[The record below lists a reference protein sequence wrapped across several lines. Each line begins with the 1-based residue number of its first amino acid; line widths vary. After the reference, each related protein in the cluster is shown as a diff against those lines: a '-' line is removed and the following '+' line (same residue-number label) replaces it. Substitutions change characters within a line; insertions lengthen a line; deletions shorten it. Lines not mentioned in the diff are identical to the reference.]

1 MPTADLNATLD
12 LNTLQSLL
20 QRAHGLTIACVGDL
34 MLDRY
39 VYGEVSRISPE
50 APIPV
55 LRARRA
61 TAMPGGV
68 GNVARNVAALGG
80 LARLGGVT
88 GQDAAGTELASLIEA
103 EDRVV
108 DFIDRPETA
117 RTIVKTRY
125 VSAGQ
130 QLMRLD
136 EEEPA
141 TGVYDRDDVFSG
153 ASAILL
159 SDYAKGVVTE
169 RLIRSALW
177 QASNAGVTVIVDPKG
192 RDFAKYGAVDVIKPN
207 ASELAGATGLPVET
221 DAEIEAALEALMA
234 ATTAKAIVV
243 TRAGKGMSLMRR
255 GDPAKHFPGRAREV
269 FDVSGAGDTGLAA
282 LGLALGADA
291 SLEQAVQLAILASG
305 VVVGKSG
312 TAVVSPA
319 ELIEAELTQ
328 HAGAALAKV
337 SALDDLADEVE
348 AWRRQGLKVGFT
360 NGCFDILHRGHVA
373 YLAQARS
380 WCDRLVVALNTD
392 ASVRRLKGEGRP
404 VNDLDSR
411 AVVIGGLASVD
422 RVTAFDDP
430 TPLALI
436 ERLRPDVLIK
446 GADYTRE
453 GVVGGDLV
461 ESWGGEVR
469 LATFADGY
477 STTRT
482 IEKMVEG
489 ATPAAAMGEAG

>member
-1 MPTADLNATLD
+1 MAEHTLD
-12 LNTLQSLL
+12 LGALQILL
-20 QRAHGLTIACVGDL
+20 DSVRGLEIACVGDL

-39 VYGEVSRISPE
+39 VYGEVTRVSPE

-55 LRARRA
+55 LKTKR
-61 TAMPGGV
+61 TVSMPGGV

-80 LARLGGVT
+80 HARLGAVA
-88 GQDAAGTELASLIEA
+88 GQDAAGTELVDLVAADLGVA
-103 EDRVV
+103 
-108 DFIDRPETA
+108 DFIDRPDGA
-117 RTIVKTRY
+117 STIVKTRF

-130 QLMRLD
+130 QLLRLD
-136 EEEPA
+136 DEQVSV
-141 TGVYDRDDVFSG
+141 GVFDREDVFSN

-159 SDYAKGVVTE
+159 SDYNKGVVTD

-177 QASNAGVTVIVDPKG
+177 AAQHSGAPVIVDPKG
-192 RDFAKYGAVDVIKPN
+192 RDFARYGPVDVIKPN

-221 DAEIEAALEALMA
+221 DAEVEAALKALLD

-243 TRAGKGMSLMRR
+243 TRAGKGMSLAER
-255 GDPAKHFPGRAREV
+255 GKPVKHFPGRAREV

-282 LGLALGADA
+282 LGLALAAGA

-312 TAVVSPA
+312 TAVVTPA
-319 ELIEAELTQ
+319 ELIDAEMSQ
-328 HAGAALAKV
+328 HASLAHAKV
-337 SALDDLADEVE
+337 TPLDELAAQVE
-348 AWRRQGLKVGFT
+348 AWRVMGLKVGFT

-422 RVTAFDDP
+422 RVTSFDDP
-430 TPLALI
+430 TPIALI

-469 LATFADGY
+469 LAAFQDGY
-477 STTRT
+477 STTKT
-482 IEKMVEG
+482 IEKLSG
-489 ATPAAAMGEAG
+489 DAA

>member
-1 MPTADLNATLD
+1 MQTADPAETLD
-12 LNTLQSLL
+12 LNALQSLL

-34 MLDRY
+34 MVDRY

-55 LRARRA
+55 LRARR
-61 TAMPGGV
+61 TVAMPGGV

-80 LARLGGVT
+80 LARLGGIA
-88 GQDAAGTELASLIEA
+88 GQDLAATELAALIDA
-103 EDRVV
+103 ESNIV
-108 DFIDRPETA
+108 DFVERSEGV

-136 EEEPA
+136 EEDASHGAYE
-141 TGVYDRDDVFSG
+141 RDDVFSG
-153 ASAILL
+153 VSAILL

-177 QASNAGVTVIVDPKG
+177 QAANGGVTVIVDPKG
-192 RDFAKYGAVDVIKPN
+192 RDFARYGAVDVIKPN

-221 DAEIEAALEALMA
+221 DAEIEAALQALMA
-234 ATTAKAIVV
+234 TTTAKAIVV

-255 GDPAKHFPGRAREV
+255 DGPVRHFPGRAREV

-282 LGLALGADA
+282 LGLALAAGET
-291 SLEQAVQLAILASG
+291 LERAVQLAILASG

-312 TAVVSPA
+312 TAVVTPS
-319 ELIEAELTQ
+319 ELIEAELAQ
-328 HAGAALAKV
+328 HTGASLAKV
-337 SALDDLADEVE
+337 SSLDDLAGEVE
-348 AWRRQGLKVGFT
+348 GWHRQGLKVGFT

-380 WCDRLVVALNTD
+380 WCDRLVVALNSD
-392 ASVRRLKGEGRP
+392 ASVRQLKGDGRP

-422 RVTAFDDP
+422 RVTSFDDP

-469 LATFADGY
+469 LATFSDGF

-482 IEKMVEG
+482 IQQL
-489 ATPAAAMGEAG
+489 TPRAPTLAPMGEAG

>member
-1 MPTADLNATLD
+1 MAERTLD
-12 LNTLQSLL
+12 LGGLQALL
-20 QRAHGLTIACVGDL
+20 ERVRGLTVACVGDL

-55 LRARRA
+55 LKTRRT

-80 LARLGGVT
+80 RARLGAVSGR
-88 GQDAAGTELASLIEA
+88 DAAGDDLARILAA
-103 EDRVV
+103 EDGVEDVV
-108 DFIDRPETA
+108 ERRA
-117 RTIVKTRY
+117 GVATIVKTRF
-125 VSAGQ
+125 VAAGQ
-130 QLMRLD
+130 QLLRLD
-136 EEEPA
+136 EETEPLLA
-141 TGVYDRDDVFSG
+141 TESQAFSEASVY
-153 ASAILL
+153 LL
-159 SDYAKGVVTE
+159 SDYAKGVVSD
-169 RLIRSALW
+169 LVIAQAL
-177 QASNAGVTVIVDPKG
+177 NAAAESGAPVVVDPKG
-192 RDFAKYGAVDVIKPN
+192 RDFARYGAVDLIKPN
-207 ASELAGATGLPVET
+207 ASELAAATSLPVES
-221 DAEIEAALEALMA
+221 DAEIEAALGALLAM
-234 ATTAKAIVV
+234 TTARAIVV

-255 GDPAKHFPGRAREV
+255 GGPVQHFPGRAREV

-282 LGLALGADA
+282 LGLALGAGA
-291 SLEQAVQLAILASG
+291 SLETAVEFAILASG
-305 VVVGKSG
+305 VVVGKAG
-312 TAVVSPA
+312 TAVVTPA
-319 ELIEAELTQ
+319 ELIGAEMSQ
-328 HAGAALAKV
+328 HAAGAHAKV
-337 SALDDLADEVE
+337 MPLEELAHGVE
-348 AWRRQGLKVGFT
+348 GWRRQGLKVGFT

-373 YLAQARS
+373 YLAQARG

-404 VNDLDSR
+404 INDLDSR
-411 AVVIGGLASVD
+411 AVVIGGLQSVD
-422 RVTAFDDP
+422 RVTSFDEP

-469 LATFADGY
+469 LATFEDGY

-482 IEKMVEG
+482 IERMKDH
-489 ATPAAAMGEAG
+489 

>member
-1 MPTADLNATLD
+1 MTERTLD
-12 LNTLQSLL
+12 LGALQGLL
-20 QRAHGLTIACVGDL
+20 DKARGLMVACVGDL

-55 LRARRA
+55 LRARRQ
-61 TAMPGGV
+61 TAMPGAV

-80 LARLGGVT
+80 RARLGGAA
-88 GQDAAGTELASLIEA
+88 GPDAAGDELAQLIDA
-103 EDRVV
+103 DPA
-108 DFIDRPETA
+108 IDSYVA
-117 RTIVKTRY
+117 RSAPLTTVKTRF
-125 VSAGQ
+125 VAAGQ
-130 QLMRLD
+130 QLLRLD
-136 EEEPA
+136 DEEGGPGQTLDTA
-141 TGVYDRDDVFSG
+141 VFEG

-159 SDYAKGVVTE
+159 SDYAKGVVDDA
-169 RLIRSALW
+169 LIVAALK
-177 QASNAGVTVIVDPKG
+177 AGAAMGAPIVVDPKG
-192 RDFAKYGAVDVIKPN
+192 RDFARYGAVDLIKPN
-207 ASELAGATGLPVET
+207 ASELAAATGLPVES
-221 DAEIEAALEALMA
+221 DAEVEAALTALLA
-234 ATTAKAIVV
+234 ATTAKALVV

-255 GDPAKHFPGRAREV
+255 GEAVKHFPGRAREV

-282 LGLALGADA
+282 LGLALGAGA
-291 SLEQAVQLAILASG
+291 SLEMAVEFAILASG

-312 TAVVSPA
+312 TAVVTPS
-319 ELIEAELTQ
+319 ELIEAEMSG
-328 HAGAALAKV
+328 HAALSSAKV
-337 SALDDLADEVE
+337 TRVDDLVDQVE
-348 AWRRQGLKVGFT
+348 AWRRQGLRVGFT

-411 AVVIGGLASVD
+411 AAVIGGLASVD
-422 RVTAFDDP
+422 RVTSFDAP
-430 TPLALI
+430 TPLELI

-446 GADYTRE
+446 GSDYTRE

-469 LATFADGY
+469 LADFKDGF

-482 IEKMVEG
+482 IEKMTERQ
-489 ATPAAAMGEAG
+489 A

>member
-1 MPTADLNATLD
+1 MADTALD
-12 LNTLQSLL
+12 LGSLQNLL
-20 QRAHGLTIACVGDL
+20 DRLRGKEIACVGDL

-39 VYGEVSRISPE
+39 VYGEVTRVSPE

-55 LRARRA
+55 LRSRR
-61 TAMPGGV
+61 TVSMPGGV

-80 LARLGGVT
+80 RARLGAVV
-88 GQDAAGTELASLIEA
+88 GQDAAGAELAGLVEA
-103 EDRVV
+103 DAGVT
-108 DFIDRPETA
+108 DFLARPEGAT
-117 RTIVKTRY
+117 TIVKTRF

-130 QLMRLD
+130 QLLRLD
-136 EEEPA
+136 EEEA
-141 TGVYDRDDVFSG
+141 SVSAFDRDDVFPK

-159 SDYAKGVVTE
+159 SDYAKGVVTDE
-169 RLIRSALW
+169 VIASALKSAA
-177 QASNAGVTVIVDPKG
+177 ASGAPVIVDPKG
-192 RDFAKYGAVDVIKPN
+192 RDFARYGAVDVIKPN

-221 DAEIEAALEALMA
+221 DADIEAALAALLTV
-234 ATTAKAIVV
+234 TTAKAIIV
-243 TRAGKGMSLMRR
+243 TRAGKGMSLAER
-255 GDPAKHFPGRAREV
+255 GRPVKHFPGRAREV

-282 LGLALGADA
+282 LGLALAAGS

-312 TAVVSPA
+312 TAVVSPT
-319 ELIEAELTQ
+319 ELVEAEMSQ
-328 HAGAALAKV
+328 HASLAQAKV
-337 SALDDLADEVE
+337 TPLDDLADQVE
-348 AWRRQGLKVGFT
+348 AWRAMGLKVGFT

-392 ASVRRLKGEGRP
+392 ASVKRLKGEGRP

-411 AVVIGGLASVD
+411 AAVIGGLTSVD
-422 RVTAFDDP
+422 RVTSFDDP

-469 LATFADGY
+469 LAAFQDGY
-477 STTRT
+477 STTKT
-482 IEKMVEG
+482 IEKLSG
-489 ATPAAAMGEAG
+489 DAS

>member
-1 MPTADLNATLD
+1 MAERTLD
-12 LNTLQSLL
+12 LGQLQALL
-20 QRAHGLTIACVGDL
+20 ERVRGLKIACVGDL

-55 LRARRA
+55 LKTRRT

-80 LARLGGVT
+80 VARLGAVV
-88 GQDAAGTELASLIEA
+88 GQDAAGQELVELIAA
-103 EDRVV
+103 EDGIEDAVEQRVGV
-108 DFIDRPETA
+108 A
-117 RTIVKTRY
+117 TIVKTRF
-125 VSAGQ
+125 VAAGQ
-130 QLMRLD
+130 QLLRLD
-136 EEEPA
+136 EEDA
-141 TGVYDRDDVFSG
+141 VVAAQDSDAFSG
-153 ASAILL
+153 ASVILL
-159 SDYAKGVVTE
+159 SDYAKGVVSDAV
-169 RLIRSALW
+169 IAQAIAAGRSA
-177 QASNAGVTVIVDPKG
+177 GVPVVVDPKG
-192 RDFAKYGAVDVIKPN
+192 RDFARYAAVDLIKPN

-221 DAEIEAALEALMA
+221 DAEVEAALKALLA
-234 ATTAKAIVV
+234 NTTVKAVVV

-255 GDPAKHFPGRAREV
+255 DGPVVHFPGRAREV

-282 LGLALGADA
+282 LGLALGAGA
-291 SLEQAVQLAILASG
+291 SLETAVEFAILASG
-305 VVVGKSG
+305 VVVGKAG
-312 TAVVSPA
+312 TAVVTPA
-319 ELIEAELTQ
+319 ELIDAEMSQ
-328 HAGAALAKV
+328 HAASAHAKV
-337 SALDDLADEVE
+337 MPLDDLAHVVE
-348 AWRRQGLKVGFT
+348 GWKRQGLKVGFT

-373 YLAQARS
+373 YLAQARG

-392 ASVRRLKGEGRP
+392 ASVRLLKGEGRP
-404 VNDLDSR
+404 INDLDSR
-411 AVVIGGLASVD
+411 AVVIGGLQSVD

-461 ESWGGEVR
+461 ESWGGVVR
-469 LATFADGY
+469 LATFEDGY

-482 IEKMVEG
+482 IEKMRTDG
-489 ATPAAAMGEAG
+489 

>member
-1 MPTADLNATLD
+1 MKAAALDLNA
-12 LNTLQSLL
+12 LQGLL
-20 QRAHGLTIACVGDL
+20 AGFGGLTIACVGDL

-55 LRARRA
+55 LRARQ
-61 TAMPGGV
+61 TTVMPGGV
-68 GNVARNVAALGG
+68 GNVARNVAALGAV
-80 LARLGGVT
+80 ARLGGVAGCDPA
-88 GQDAAGTELASLIEA
+88 GQELTDLVTQA
-103 EDRVV
+103 DRVE
-108 DFIDRPETA
+108 DFIDRPEAA

-125 VSAGQ
+125 VSSGQ

-136 EEEPA
+136 EEEPIV
-141 TGVYDRDDVFSG
+141 GPFDKDDVFSG

-177 QASNAGVTVIVDPKG
+177 TAQNTGVPVIVDPKG
-192 RDFAKYGAVDVIKPN
+192 RDFARYGAVDVIKPN

-221 DAEIEAALEALMA
+221 DADIEAALEALLA
-234 ATTAKAIVV
+234 DTTAKAIVV

-255 GDPAKHFPGRAREV
+255 GETARHFPGRAREV

-282 LGLALGADA
+282 LGLALGGGAT
-291 SLEQAVQLAILASG
+291 LEQAVELAILASG

-312 TAVVSPA
+312 TAVVTPA
-319 ELIEAELTQ
+319 ELIEAELSQ

-337 SALDDLADEVE
+337 TALDDLAAEVE
-348 AWRRQGLKVGFT
+348 AWRRQGLKIGFT
-360 NGCFDILHRGHVA
+360 NGCFDLLHRGHVA

-430 TPLALI
+430 TPIALI

-469 LATFADGY
+469 LAAFADGY

-482 IEKMVEG
+482 IEKLAEN
-489 ATPAAAMGEAG
+489 ALGEAG

>member
-1 MPTADLNATLD
+1 MAERALD
-12 LNTLQSLL
+12 LGTLQSLL
-20 QRAHGLTIACVGDL
+20 DRARGQTVACVGDL

-55 LRARRA
+55 LKSRR
-61 TAMPGGV
+61 TVSMPGGV

-80 LARLGGVT
+80 LARLGAV
-88 GQDAAGTELASLIEA
+88 AGDDGAGSELAGLVAA
-103 EDRVV
+103 EDRIA
-108 DFIDRPETA
+108 DFIARPDGGS
-117 RTIVKTRY
+117 TIVKTRF
-125 VSAGQ
+125 VSGGQ
-130 QLMRLD
+130 QLLRLD
-136 EEEPA
+136 EEEVTVGA
-141 TGVYDRDDVFSG
+141 FDRDDVFSG
-153 ASAILL
+153 ASVILL
-159 SDYAKGVVTE
+159 SDYDKGVVTD

-177 QASNAGVTVIVDPKG
+177 AAQSSGAPIIVDPKG
-192 RDFAKYGAVDVIKPN
+192 RDFARYWAVDVIKPN

-221 DAEIEAALEALMA
+221 DSEIEAALVALVA
-234 ATTAKAIVV
+234 VTTARAIVV
-243 TRAGKGMSLMRR
+243 TRAGKGMSLIRR
-255 GDPAKHFPGRAREV
+255 ADGRVKHFPGRAREV

-282 LGLALGADA
+282 LGLALGAGA

-312 TAVVSPA
+312 TAVVTPG
-319 ELIEAELTQ
+319 ELIEAEMSQ
-328 HAGAALAKV
+328 HASLAHAKV
-337 SALDDLADEVE
+337 TPLDDLAAEVE
-348 AWRRQGLKVGFT
+348 AWRALGLKIGFT

-392 ASVRRLKGEGRP
+392 ASVTRQKGEGRP

-422 RVTAFDDP
+422 RVTSFDDP
-430 TPLALI
+430 TPIALI
-436 ERLRPDVLIK
+436 ARLRPDVLIK

-469 LATFADGY
+469 LATFSDGH
-477 STTRT
+477 STTQT
-482 IEKMVEG
+482 IAKMTG
-489 ATPAAAMGEAG
+489 AAT

>member
-1 MPTADLNATLD
+1 MAEHALD
-12 LNTLQSLL
+12 LGTLQSLL
-20 QRAHGLTIACVGDL
+20 DRARGLAVACVGDV

-39 VYGEVSRISPE
+39 VYGDVSRISPE

-55 LRARRA
+55 LKSRR
-61 TAMPGGV
+61 TVSMPGGV

-80 LARLGGVT
+80 EARLGAVAGDDPAGKEIADLV
-88 GQDAAGTELASLIEA
+88 AAEPRIL
-103 EDRVV
+103 
-108 DFIDRPETA
+108 DFIARPDGA
-117 RTIVKTRY
+117 STIVKTRF
-125 VSAGQ
+125 VSGGQ
-130 QLMRLD
+130 QLLRLD
-136 EEEPA
+136 DE
-141 TGVYDRDDVFSG
+141 TLIVGVFDRDDVFSE
-153 ASAILL
+153 ASVILL
-159 SDYAKGVVTE
+159 SDYDKGVVTD
-169 RLIRSALW
+169 RLIRAALW
-177 QASNAGVTVIVDPKG
+177 AAKSSGAPVVVDPKG
-192 RDFAKYGAVDVIKPN
+192 RDFARYGAVDVIKPN
-207 ASELAGATGLPVET
+207 ASELAGATGLPVDT
-221 DAEIEAALEALMA
+221 DTEIEAALAALLA
-234 ATTAKAIVV
+234 ATTAKAIIV
-243 TRAGKGMSLMRR
+243 TRAGKGMSLIRR
-255 GDPAKHFPGRAREV
+255 DDGRVVHFPGRAREV

-282 LGLALGADA
+282 LGLALGVGA

-312 TAVVSPA
+312 TAVVTPG
-319 ELIEAELTQ
+319 ELIEAEMSQ
-328 HAGAALAKV
+328 HASLAHAKV
-337 SALDDLADEVE
+337 TPLDELAAEVE
-348 AWRRQGLKVGFT
+348 AWRALGLKVGFT

-392 ASVRRLKGEGRP
+392 ASVTRLKGEGRP

-422 RVTAFDDP
+422 RVTSFDDP

-469 LATFADGY
+469 LAAFSDGH
-477 STTRT
+477 STTKT
-482 IEKMVEG
+482 IEKMTGG
-489 ATPAAAMGEAG
+489 AA

>member
-1 MPTADLNATLD
+1 MAEHTLD
-12 LNTLQSLL
+12 LGTLQILL
-20 QRAHGLTIACVGDL
+20 DRVRGLEIACVGDL

-39 VYGEVSRISPE
+39 VYGDVTRLSPE

-55 LRARRA
+55 LKSKR
-61 TAMPGGV
+61 TISMPGGV

-80 LARLGGVT
+80 QARLGAVAGH
-88 GQDAAGTELASLIEA
+88 DAAGDELVALVAAEA
-103 EDRVV
+103 GVA
-108 DFIDRPETA
+108 DFIDRPDA
-117 RTIVKTRY
+117 ASTIVKTRF

-130 QLMRLD
+130 QLLRLD
-136 EEEPA
+136 DEQVSV
-141 TGVYDRDDVFSG
+141 GVFDREQVFTG

-159 SDYAKGVVTE
+159 SDYDKGVVTE

-177 QASNAGVTVIVDPKG
+177 AAEASGAPVIVDPKG
-192 RDFAKYGAVDVIKPN
+192 RDFARYGAVTVIKPN

-221 DAEIEAALEALMA
+221 DAEIEAALTALLEAM
-234 ATTAKAIVV
+234 TAKAIVV
-243 TRAGKGMSLMRR
+243 TRAGKGMSLAER
-255 GDPAKHFPGRAREV
+255 GKPVKHFPGRAREV

-282 LGLALGADA
+282 LGLALAAGA

-312 TAVVSPA
+312 TAVVTPT
-319 ELIEAELTQ
+319 ELIDAEMSQ
-328 HAGAALAKV
+328 HASLAHAKV
-337 SALDDLADEVE
+337 TPLDDLAAQVE
-348 AWRRQGLKVGFT
+348 AWRAMGLKVGFT

-392 ASVRRLKGEGRP
+392 ASVRRLKGDGRP

-422 RVTAFDDP
+422 RVTSFDDP
-430 TPLALI
+430 TPITLI

-469 LATFADGY
+469 LAAFQDGY
-477 STTRT
+477 STTKT
-482 IEKMVEG
+482 IEKLSG
-489 ATPAAAMGEAG
+489 DAA

>member
-1 MPTADLNATLD
+1 MAEHTLD
-12 LNTLQSLL
+12 LGALQGLL
-20 QRAHGLTIACVGDL
+20 DRVRGMEIACVGDL

-39 VYGEVSRISPE
+39 VYGEVTRLSPE

-55 LRARRA
+55 LRSKR
-61 TAMPGGV
+61 TVSMPGGV

-80 LARLGGVT
+80 HARLGAVA
-88 GQDAAGTELASLIEA
+88 GQDAAGDELVVLVAAEA
-103 EDRVV
+103 GVV
-108 DFIDRPETA
+108 DFIDRPDA
-117 RTIVKTRY
+117 ASTIVKTRF

-130 QLMRLD
+130 QLLRLD
-136 EEEPA
+136 DEQISV
-141 TGVYDRDDVFSG
+141 GVFDREQVFTG

-159 SDYAKGVVTE
+159 SDYDKGVVTE

-177 QASNAGVTVIVDPKG
+177 AAEASGAPVIVDPKG
-192 RDFAKYGAVDVIKPN
+192 RDFARYGAVDVIKPN
-207 ASELAGATGLPVET
+207 ASELAGATGLPVDT
-221 DAEIEAALEALMA
+221 DAEIEAAMTVLLEGI
-234 ATTAKAIVV
+234 TAKAIVV
-243 TRAGKGMSLMRR
+243 TRAGKGMSLAER
-255 GDPAKHFPGRAREV
+255 GKPVKHFPGRAREV

-282 LGLALGADA
+282 LGLALAAGA

-312 TAVVSPA
+312 TAVVSPT
-319 ELIEAELTQ
+319 ELIDAEMSQ
-328 HAGAALAKV
+328 HASLAHAKV
-337 SALDDLADEVE
+337 TPLDDLAAQVE
-348 AWRRQGLKVGFT
+348 AWRAMGLKVGFT

-392 ASVRRLKGEGRP
+392 ASVKRLKGEGRP

-422 RVTAFDDP
+422 RVTSFDDP
-430 TPLALI
+430 TPIALI

-469 LATFADGY
+469 LAAFQDGY
-477 STTRT
+477 STTKT
-482 IEKMVEG
+482 IEKLSG
-489 ATPAAAMGEAG
+489 DTT

>member
-1 MPTADLNATLD
+1 MAERALD
-12 LNTLQSLL
+12 LGTLQSLL
-20 QRAHGLTIACVGDL
+20 DRARGQTVACVGDL

-55 LRARRA
+55 LKSRR
-61 TAMPGGV
+61 TVSMPGGV

-80 LARLGGVT
+80 QARLGAVAGDDGAGSELT
-88 GQDAAGTELASLIEA
+88 GLIAA
-103 EDRVV
+103 EDRIA
-108 DFIDRPETA
+108 DFIARPDGA
-117 RTIVKTRY
+117 STIVKTRF
-125 VSAGQ
+125 VSGGQ
-130 QLMRLD
+130 QLLRLD
-136 EEEPA
+136 DEEVTVGA
-141 TGVYDRDDVFSG
+141 FDRDDVFSE
-153 ASAILL
+153 ASVILL
-159 SDYAKGVVTE
+159 SDYDKGVVTD

-177 QASNAGVTVIVDPKG
+177 AAQSSGAPVVVDPKG
-192 RDFAKYGAVDVIKPN
+192 RDFARYGAVDVIKPN

-221 DAEIEAALEALMA
+221 DPAIEAALAALLA
-234 ATTAKAIVV
+234 STTAKAIVV
-243 TRAGKGMSLMRR
+243 TRAGKGMSLIRR
-255 GDPAKHFPGRAREV
+255 EGGRVKHFPGRAREV

-282 LGLALGADA
+282 LGLALGAGA

-312 TAVVSPA
+312 TAVVTPA
-319 ELIEAELTQ
+319 ELIEAEMSQ
-328 HAGAALAKV
+328 HASLAHAKV
-337 SALDDLADEVE
+337 TPLDDLAAEVE
-348 AWRRQGLKVGFT
+348 AWRAQGLKIGFT

-392 ASVRRLKGEGRP
+392 ASVTRLKGEGRP

-422 RVTAFDDP
+422 RVTSFDDP
-430 TPLALI
+430 TPIALI

-469 LATFADGY
+469 LAAFSDGH
-477 STTRT
+477 STTQT
-482 IEKMVEG
+482 IAKMTGGV
-489 ATPAAAMGEAG
+489 T

>member
-1 MPTADLNATLD
+1 MSDTLD
-12 LNTLQSLL
+12 LGALQTLLERVRDL
-20 QRAHGLTIACVGDL
+20 KAACVGDL

-55 LRARRA
+55 LRTRRT

-80 LARLGGVT
+80 LARLGAVAGE
-88 GQDAAGTELASLIEA
+88 DAAGQELRDLIAA

-108 DFIDRPETA
+108 DFVSRPSGAT
-117 RTIVKTRY
+117 TIVKTRF
-125 VSAGQ
+125 VAGGQ
-130 QLMRLD
+130 QLLRLD
-136 EEEPA
+136 EEEA
-141 TGVYDRDDVFSG
+141 GVEIEDSDAFADTSV
-153 ASAILL
+153 ILL
-159 SDYAKGVVTE
+159 SDYAKGVVSDG
-169 RLIRSALW
+169 LIAAALG
-177 QASNAGVTVIVDPKG
+177 AARRTGAPVIVDPKG
-192 RDFAKYGAVDVIKPN
+192 RDFARYGAVDVVKPN

-221 DAEIEAALEALMA
+221 DAEVEAALTALLEQ
-234 ATTAKAIVV
+234 TTAKAVVV

-255 GDPAKHFPGRAREV
+255 GEPVRHFPGRAREV
-269 FDVSGAGDTGLAA
+269 FDVSGAGDTVLAS
-282 LGLALGADA
+282 LGLALGAGA
-291 SLEQAVQLAILASG
+291 SLETAVQFAILASG
-305 VVVGKSG
+305 VVVGKAG
-312 TAVVSPA
+312 TAVVTPA
-319 ELIEAELTQ
+319 ELIEAELSQ
-328 HAGAALAKV
+328 HAVAAQAKV
-337 SALDDLADEVE
+337 TPLDELAAEVE
-348 AWRRQGLKVGFT
+348 AWRRQGLKIGFT

-422 RVTAFDDP
+422 RVTSFDDP
-430 TPLALI
+430 TPITLI
-436 ERLRPDVLIK
+436 ERLRPDVLVK
-446 GADYTRE
+446 GSDYTRE

-461 ESWGGEVR
+461 ESWGGVVR
-469 LATFADGY
+469 LADFKDGF

-482 IEKMVEG
+482 IEKMSG
-489 ATPAAAMGEAG
+489 SAQ